1 MFLKKKLYI
10 YIKIFMYVEP
20 QAVRWLGAPP
30 GERSDAPWLGYV
42 LWGPAVRWLGEPPGE
57 RSDAPWPLARLC
69 ACSVMW
75 LCAPCCG
82 FRPACD
88 PSI

>member
-1 MFLKKKLYI
+1 
-10 YIKIFMYVEP
+10 MYVEP